1 MYFSCDDINSLL
13 DGVSLRRRD
22 TEIEEALGALA
33 PRLAVERREHRH
45 FGPFWWWIKPLLRAL
60 PGSRRSWVRGGYRD
74 RALVSGVEGNDDS
87 PLATIPGSEEERT
100 RWIAWLGLRYY
111 ESEIVDDAPAGF
123 HIVETTPRRVASYQ
137 LHDAD
142 ASHQIDLFEQT
153 VEDSVEVRD
162 LLRDPTRFSASVW
175 LRRADEYLAA
185 GDSWRAAS
193 ALRRAISH
201 AVDDGD
207 RSRGWLQLG
216 TLFQQMNHVHKAIF
230 CYRNAFEREQ
240 EAWVQGLMGEA
251 WMEAGEPHEA
261 LPCYRAA
268 LEAMPSNP
276 EYRSGLERAEQMLA
290 ERVGRYNPLPDR
302 LAL

>member
-1 MYFSCDDINSLL
+1 MYFSRDDINSLL
-13 DGVSLRRRD
+13 DGVSSRRRD
-22 TEIEEALGALA
+22 TEIEETLGALT

-45 FGPFWWWIKPLLRAL
+45 FGPFWWWIKPLLKAL
-60 PGSRRSWVRGGYRD
+60 PGSRRSWIRGGYRD
-74 RALVSGVEGNDDS
+74 RTILSEVDYGEDS
-87 PLATIPGSEEERT
+87 PFSALPGTDEERA

-111 ESEIVDDAPAGF
+111 EAEIIDDAPAGF
-123 HIVETTPRRVASYQ
+123 HVVETTPRHVTSYQ

-142 ASHQIDLFEQT
+142 ASHQMDLFQET
-153 VEDSVEVRD
+153 VEDSIEIRD
-162 LLRDPTRFSASVW
+162 LMRDPTRFSASVW
-175 LRRADEYLAA
+175 LRRADEYIVA
-185 GDSWRAAS
+185 GDSWKAAS

-216 TLFQQMNHVHKAIF
+216 TLFQQMRHVHKAIF

-268 LEAMPSNP
+268 LEAMPHNP
-276 EYRSGLERAEQMLA
+276 EYRSGQKRAEELLA
-290 ERVGRYNPLPDR
+290 ERVGRYSPMQDR